1 MNRRLWQ
8 PHVAFI
14 MIVVFRPG
22 VVVLVKNRSADWI
35 RNVHDDERDELPRH
49 CDLCCGRER
58 ATRLVLPFDE
68 FRQVTGLN
76 MVF

>member
-1 MNRRLWQ
+1 M
-8 PHVAFI
+8 AFI

-22 VVVLVKNRSADWI
+22 VIVLVKNRSADWI

-49 CDLCCGRER
+49 CVLWERER

>member
-22 VVVLVKNRSADWI
+22 VVVLVKNCSADWI

-49 CDLCCGRER
+49 CDLCCGRES
-58 ATRLVLPFDE
+58 AQQDWCCLLMNSDKS
-68 FRQVTGLN
+68 QV
-76 MVF
+76 